1 MANFAPTEQVRH
13 FFLRSRTY
21 KWTEEI
27 NEQTSLFIYLFIYL
41 FIFVIPV
48 LRLFQKKL
56 EKAAPLS

>member
-27 NEQTSLFIYLFIYL
+27 NEQISLFIYLFIYFRHPSSQTL
-41 FIFVIPV
+41 S
-48 LRLFQKKL
+48 
-56 EKAAPLS
+56 EKIGKGGTSELAC

>member
-27 NEQTSLFIYLFIYL
+27 NEQISLFLYL